1 MYKIFTC
8 IALICATLTASAQN
22 LDELTFGTDST
33 LDIISWNIE
42 WFPKNEATTADYV
55 GQIINNLNADIYA
68 LQEIEDTTL
77 LKETV
82 NALGEYEC
90 FFESSWYG
98 GLAYVYNTNTI
109 QLIDQYE
116 IYTSEPYWN
125 AFPRAPQLM
134 EFSYLGEV
142 YYLINNHFK
151 CCGDGEITLNDE
163 GDEEFRRLLAVTYLK
178 EYIDSILPEEKV
190 LVVGDLNDILTDDAS
205 NNVFL
210 PFLDDANN
218 YTFTDMDI
226 AQGSSANY
234 SFPTWPSHLDHILI
248 TNELFDTPQQ
258 TETIKVD
265 EYMMNWNDYD
275 NNVSDHRPV
284 GWRLHNP
291 NTSSISPMQNVM
303 AQYSTTKEYVEIN
316 FNTNLG
322 GESITVYN
330 FEGKLIEK
338 YKIPNTSDK
347 FRFSIAN
354 FSAGA
359 YFFSCD
365 QVNLFGKFI
374 VQ

>member
-116 IYTSEPYWN
+116 IYTAEPYWN

-248 TNELFDTPQQ
+248 TNELFDIPQQ

-303 AQYSTTKEYVEIN
+303 AQYSTTKEYIEID

-322 GESITVYN
+322 GEFITVYN
-330 FEGKLIEK
+330 LEGKLIEK

-359 YFFSCD
+359 YFFSCN

>member
-1 MYKIFTC
+1 
-8 IALICATLTASAQN
+8 
-22 LDELTFGTDST
+22 
-33 LDIISWNIE
+33 
-42 WFPKNEATTADYV
+42 
-55 GQIINNLNADIYA
+55 
-68 LQEIEDTTL
+68 
-77 LKETV
+77 
-82 NALGEYEC
+82 
-90 FFESSWYG
+90 
-98 GLAYVYNTNTI
+98 
-109 QLIDQYE
+109 
-116 IYTSEPYWN
+116 
-125 AFPRAPQLM
+125 
-134 EFSYLGEV
+134 
-142 YYLINNHFK
+142 
-151 CCGDGEITLNDE
+151 DE

-248 TNELFDTPQQ
+248 TNELFDIPQQ

-303 AQYSTTKEYVEIN
+303 AQYSTTKEYIEID

-322 GESITVYN
+322 GEFITVYN
-330 FEGKLIEK
+330 LEGKLIEK

-359 YFFSCD
+359 YFFSCN

>member
-1 MYKIFTC
+1 MYKKFTC

>member
-1 MYKIFTC
+1 MFKTFTC
-8 IALICATLTASAQN
+8 IALMCVTLTASAQN
-22 LDELTFGTDST
+22 LDELSFGSDST

-68 LQEIEDTTL
+68 LQEIDDTTL
-77 LKETV
+77 LKETID
-82 NALGEYEC
+82 ALGNYEC

-109 QLIDQYE
+109 QVIDQYE
-116 IYTSEPYWN
+116 IYTEEPYWN
-125 AFPRAPQLM
+125 AFPRSPQLM

-163 GDEEFRRLLAVTYLK
+163 GDEEFRRLQAVTYLK
-178 EYIDSILPEEKV
+178 EYIDSILSADRV

-210 PFLDDANN
+210 PFIEDTDN
-218 YTFTDMDI
+218 YNFTDMDI

-248 TNELFDTPQQ
+248 TNELFNLPQQ

-265 EYMMNWNDYD
+265 EYMISWNDYD

-284 GWRLHNP
+284 GWKLF
-291 NTSSISPMQNVM
+291 NTPSTVSISPIQSALV
-303 AQYSTTKEYVEIN
+303 EYVTKDLIEIN
-316 FNTNLG
+316 FSTSLAG
-322 GESITVYN
+322 KQFSIYN
-330 FEGKLIEK
+330 FEGRLVEE
-338 YKIPNTSDK
+338 YTIPNTAKK
-347 FRFSIAN
+347 FTFSTAN
-354 FSAGA
+354 FSSGM
-359 YFFSCD
+359 YFFTCAKSE
-365 QVNLFGKFI
+365 LFGKFI
-374 VQ
+374 VR